1 MKWFREPSGKFVIK
15 IPTEWRYANVAV
27 DYEEKS
33 PFSFQSYENPN
44 WSFQVS
50 CYSDEEKSFN
60 QRVTKQKFNTPK
72 LEFKEFR
79 MDGDG
84 FNIHIWGATVEN
96 NTLMAKYIYD
106 TGKESDTDI
115 LIELGRVKEALS
127 TIQLLSPDKRT
138 ICFEL
143 DKYEKFMAALVASFD
158 LKNNALKNES
168 FIEFSIIV
176 ANQIDAYLRLSIVMR
191 EQLNESTDNIKLK
204 YLYQSPTDK
213 PVMERKIY
221 IEAKS
226 KGILNDEIFKDLEE
240 LYIERNKMVHRY
252 IISEFRTKQLFEIA
266 YRYETVCEKV
276 RLQMRNIEDEQ
287 FERKIGIYGNGQHP
301 HAEPTDEVLKLLQ
314 TQVNDKH
321 LLKKFERKIKIN
333 EKEKNIESK

>member
-176 ANQIDAYLRLSIVMR
+176 ANQILYYLSSNKKRL
-191 EQLNESTDNIKLK
+191 
-204 YLYQSPTDK
+204 
-213 PVMERKIY
+213 
-221 IEAKS
+221 
-226 KGILNDEIFKDLEE
+226 
-240 LYIERNKMVHRY
+240 
-252 IISEFRTKQLFEIA
+252 
-266 YRYETVCEKV
+266 EKEYHLV
-276 RLQMRNIEDEQ
+276 
-287 FERKIGIYGNGQHP
+287 KIGIFGSIARGEQ
-301 HAEPTDEVLKLLQ
+301 
-314 TQVNDKH
+314 
-321 LLKKFERKIKIN
+321 N
-333 EKEKNIESK
+333 EKSDIDLIVEFEENTPDLYSIKQSLKDEIQSRFNLPVDICREKYIKPVFKNQILSDAKYA